1 MRNPINDERDIQ
13 QSGEAT
19 NRKPWQSPSL
29 LRLDAEHAELNPAPG
44 VDANT
49 SAS

>member
-13 QSGEAT
+13 DSGET
-19 NRKPWQSPSL
+19 TGRKAWLTPSL
-29 LRLDAEHAELNPAPG
+29 LRLDAEDAELNPAPG
-44 VDANT
+44 VDANS